1 METTT
6 TLSFATDKSILPFTR
21 RRSRRGPDAWLTLQ
35 SAHGVDLHRD
45 PCNSRRVI
53 RAAKLWITG
62 TRTLSIHP
70 GPPCRQCV
78 ASKRTL
84 SSRSTARVGD
94 LVECRCTTKGSHPG
108 LANGSLSIEW
118 TRRSDTRACSA
129 WIRTVVVLLPAR
141 RRRTR
146 RRNRFI
152 ACNHD
157 HARDCQRTE
166 CDSLHT

>member
-6 TLSFATDKSILPFTR
+6 TLSFANNKSVLPFTR
-21 RRSRRGPDAWLTLQ
+21 RRSRRGTDARLTCQ
-35 SAHGVDLHRD
+35 SAHGVEMLWD
-45 PCNSRRVI
+45 PRYNCRVI

-62 TRTLSIHP
+62 TGTLSIHP
-70 GPPCRQCV
+70 GPSCRQCV

-94 LVECRCTTKGSHPG
+94 LVERRCTTKGSHPG

-118 TRRSDTRACSA
+118 ARRRDTRACSA